1 MAVIRGE
8 ALRKTWGNTTAL
20 DGASFEI
27 GKGVTGLLGPNGA
40 GKTTLIGLMLGLHT
54 ADSGM
59 LTVLDRNPATAG
71 AAVRGRLGYSPEHEA
86 LPTDTKA
93 QDIVRQL
100 AEIHGLPRKA
110 ATARASD
117 VLQEVGLGEE
127 RFRPVGTMSTGQKQR
142 VKLAAAMVHGP
153 EILLLDEPTNG
164 LDPVQRDEMLA
175 LIRRI
180 GSNLGID
187 VVLCSHLLEE
197 VEQVADAVVI
207 LESGRV
213 VREGA
218 MTDLAGSEAELVV
231 TLDDSDRR
239 LQGDHPSQAPQGRC
253 LRGGRVRW
261 SLPSPATRPTTRC
274 ATPWPARAS
283 ASAAWAGGASAWKT
297 CSSRTRPHPLPGPG
311 RRSPHER
318 HAGHWRLPHPR
329 PPVPAVHRAPQ
340 GNEPCDMAAVG
351 ARLPA
356 AVRPAPAPSVTSWCR
371 FCWRWSASSFRW
383 ADRRGRL
390 RSGRRS
396 ITFDYAQMYELGCRY
411 RCSSLLPSPP
421 PPG

>member
-1 MAVIRGE
+1 MAVIRGD
-8 ALRKTWGNTTAL
+8 AIRKTWGNTTAL
-20 DGASFEI
+20 DGATFEI

-54 ADSGM
+54 ADAGT
-59 LTVLDRNPATAG
+59 LTVLDRNPAEAG
-71 AAVRGRLGYSPEHEA
+71 SAVRGLLGYSPEHEA

-93 QDIVRQL
+93 QDVVRQL

-164 LDPVQRDEMLA
+164 LDPVQRDEMLS

-207 LESGRV
+207 LESGSV
-213 VREGA
+213 VRQGT
-218 MTDLAGSEAELVV
+218 MNDLAGSEAELVI
-231 TLDDSDRR
+231 TLDDPAAIAKVVSRLKRRKIDAFEENGSVVVTVTAEKTYDAVRDSLASAGAGVRRMGRRR
-239 LQGDHPSQAPQGRC
+239 L
-253 LRGGRVRW
+253 
-261 SLPSPATRPTTRC
+261 SLEDVFFADAGNSATR
-274 ATPWPARAS
+274 ARPE
-283 ASAAWAGGASAWKT
+283 
-297 CSSRTRPHPLPGPG
+297 SS
-311 RRSPHER
+311 S
-318 HAGHWRLPHPR
+318 
-329 PPVPAVHRAPQ
+329 
-340 GNEPCDMAAVG
+340 
-351 ARLPA
+351 
-356 AVRPAPAPSVTSWCR
+356 
-371 FCWRWSASSFRW
+371 
-383 ADRRGRL
+383 
-390 RSGRRS
+390 
-396 ITFDYAQMYELGCRY
+396 
-411 RCSSLLPSPP
+411 
-421 PPG
+421 